1 MSKLMEL
8 NEGVSLRCRE
18 ELKRLGIKGV
28 DFVKKTGLLKQ
39 TFSAVLNGVNSA
51 PTGFISALC
60 TNYPADVVYIITGVR
75 SSTSDNTAT
84 ASVNDLNDLVDGCSF
99 FRRVNYDPSRDIFDQ
114 YEKEIRRLWEELI
127 KSREREIAD
136 KERIINLLTEWKK

>member
-84 ASVNDLNDLVDGCSF
+84 GRVYDLKAVAEYRSTYRVAS
-99 FRRVNYDPSRDIFDQ
+99 PEEK
-114 YEKEIRRLWEELI
+114 EKEIGYLMELI
-127 KSREREIAD
+127 KSRDREIANMD
-136 KERIINLLTEWKK
+136 RVINLLEERKK